1 MTPLVSLRQTQIEVS
16 AGDTFIRNV
25 NENLYMGDDEN
36 ESERPRKVNI
46 GGLNYFGLF
55 LLFSSSSIIFTPL
68 LEFFPN
74 LAPNGWE
81 ALIWLVWGYAIFTFS
96 IILLIVNNVFR
107 FLENQRADRS
117 TSHPTRNW
125 RKNLKTLGTS
135 LLLWFA
141 LIIILSTLPVQ
152 IQSDGVY
159 FSSIWG
165 PVVAIGEHKRTQPYD
180 CSGVHLTLVRRK
192 PEPHFTIQS
201 NQWCAFIA

>member
-1 MTPLVSLRQTQIEVS
+1 
-16 AGDTFIRNV
+16 V
-25 NENLYMGDDEN
+25 NENPYMSDDVH

-68 LEFFPN
+68 LESFPN

-81 ALIWLVWGYAIFTFS
+81 ALIWLAWGYAIFAFS

-125 RKNLKTLGTS
+125 RKNLKTLGTI

-141 LIIILSTLPVQ
+141 LIIILWTLPV
-152 IQSDGVY
+152 
-159 FSSIWG
+159 
-165 PVVAIGEHKRTQPYD
+165 
-180 CSGVHLTLVRRK
+180 
-192 PEPHFTIQS
+192 
-201 NQWCAFIA
+201 